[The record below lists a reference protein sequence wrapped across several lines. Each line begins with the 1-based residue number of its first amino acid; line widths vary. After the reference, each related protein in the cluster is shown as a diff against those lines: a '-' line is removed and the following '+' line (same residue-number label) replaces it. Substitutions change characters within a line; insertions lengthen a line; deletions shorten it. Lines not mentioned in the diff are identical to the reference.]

1 MLAGQHIAHKEDLT
15 LVPRNADSVACSTL
29 DFDDDLVPNSQTLV
43 CHVLTIGGRWYRVD
57 RVALRNAI
65 YSIPGNTVLKFEET
79 IGTAVKQKGRTD
91 KALKNA
97 AGSLGEVMS
106 RLLRLL
112 ASP

>member
-1 MLAGQHIAHKEDLT
+1 M
-15 LVPRNADSVACSTL
+15 
-29 DFDDDLVPNSQTLV
+29 
-43 CHVLTIGGRWYRVD
+43 
-57 RVALRNAI
+57 ALRNAI
-65 YSIPGNTVLKFEET
+65 YSIPGSTVLKFEET
-79 IGTAVKQKGRTD
+79 IGTAVKQKGRTLKQKGRTLKQKGRTD